1 MEMQSK
7 IKISSTSVRIAKNKK
22 ATNADENVGE
32 REPPLLLL
40 VLQPGAAPL

>member
-1 MEMQSK
+1 MQSK
-7 IKISSTSVRIAKNKK
+7 ITLRFHLLQSELLKNKK

-40 VLQPGAAPL
+40 GLYPGAAN